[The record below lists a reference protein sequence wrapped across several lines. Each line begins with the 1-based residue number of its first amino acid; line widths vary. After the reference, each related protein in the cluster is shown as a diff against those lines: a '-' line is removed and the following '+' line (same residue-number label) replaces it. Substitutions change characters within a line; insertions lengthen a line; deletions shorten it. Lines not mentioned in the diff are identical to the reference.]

1 MKYIG
6 NAKCLNFEM
15 SFLRSTFK
23 VLFLMEIF
31 MLIVEKND
39 FPKFELLTN
48 NITKKNVHLLSQ
60 DFASI
65 YKYCQIRSVTLARGS
80 LI

>member
-1 MKYIG
+1 MKYID

-23 VLFLMEIF
+23 VLFLVEIF

-39 FPKFELLTN
+39 FPK
-48 NITKKNVHLLSQ
+48 IWSLSQ
-60 DFASI
+60 QYNKKECPPIISRF
-65 YKYCQIRSVTLARGS
+65 CFNL
-80 LI
+80 